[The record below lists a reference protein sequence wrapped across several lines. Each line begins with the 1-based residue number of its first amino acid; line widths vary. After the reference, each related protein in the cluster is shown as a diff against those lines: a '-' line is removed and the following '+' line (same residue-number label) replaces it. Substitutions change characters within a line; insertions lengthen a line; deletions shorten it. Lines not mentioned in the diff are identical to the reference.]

1 MDDKKKEAPA
11 TLSTAIAELGLDG
24 ARVPRDIGWDGEGSD
39 AIPFIKKA
47 LIISPGRD
55 PFDGAT
61 VRVIP
66 RGEYASLLSNFPLD
80 KNPRIGAMAS
90 LGAAEGDGW
99 YDAVFARTTD
109 SDGSAADLIDMLAD
123 MAAEAASM
131 SGFPESLLPSWVES
145 DDDYEA
151 FASSIE
157 ASIGF
162 GDAVVCARP
171 LPGEP
176 AKMRLTCMIPA
187 RYLISR
193 RGSDGR
199 A

>member
-11 TLSTAIAELGLDG
+11 TLSAAIAALGLDG
-24 ARVPRDIGWDGEGSD
+24 ARIPRDIGWDGEGSD
-39 AIPFIKKA
+39 SLPFIREA
-47 LIISPGRD
+47 LILSPGRD
-55 PFDGAT
+55 PFAGAT
-61 VRVIP
+61 VRAIP
-66 RGEYASLLSNFPLD
+66 RREYASLLSNFPLD

-90 LGAAEGDGW
+90 LGPAEGDGW
-99 YDAVFARTTD
+99 YDAVFARTAD
-109 SDGSAADLIDMLAD
+109 SEGSAADLIDMIAD

-131 SGFPESLLPSWVES
+131 SGFPESLLPSWVDS
-145 DDDYEA
+145 DEDYEA

-162 GDAVVCARP
+162 GDAIICARP